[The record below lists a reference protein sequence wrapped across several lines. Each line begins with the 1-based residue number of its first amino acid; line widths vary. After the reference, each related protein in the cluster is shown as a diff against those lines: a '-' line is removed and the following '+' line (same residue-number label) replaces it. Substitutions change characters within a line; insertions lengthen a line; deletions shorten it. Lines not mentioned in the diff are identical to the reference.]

1 MSAPAGQSGWK
12 TAAKIA
18 WRDSRASWGKFA
30 FVILAVAAGVGA
42 LSGVRGFSGA
52 FRNML
57 LRDARTL
64 MAADLSVRTYHEP
77 DAKEMAALDDVVERG
92 AERTWITETVS
103 MVSSESSTR
112 PVMVA
117 VKAVDPQVYPYY
129 GEVELRG
136 AGSLAEAISSGGVAV
151 TDDLLV
157 RLGVEIGGRVRLGDE
172 SFPIAA
178 AILVEPDRMTGSF
191 NVGPRLMLSR
201 ASLERSGLMQRGS
214 RASQR
219 YLFKMPANGAVDIES
234 ARKRLEEEFRSYW
247 IADYRETH
255 PTIRRG
261 LERSTNFLSLV
272 SLVAMI
278 VGALG
283 VAMAMHSHLQQRLDT
298 IAILKCIGA
307 RSGQIIRIY
316 TLQTLTLG
324 VAGSV
329 LGILFGYAVQAWA
342 PSLMAQYFPTAP
354 DLEWQPEVAV
364 QALLIGVLTTL
375 LFSVPTLLRVRSIR
389 PALIFRRDMEG
400 RTRSLGTRLRESR
413 ASLAAGALVVA
424 GLGAVATW
432 LGGSAELGLW
442 FAGGLLVS
450 FLALGAAAWALLRVL
465 KKLPDWLPFR
475 LPTALRHG
483 LANLHRPGVHAEAVL
498 TALGIGVTFT
508 LSVYLIQTSVLD
520 QMIRSAPPN
529 MPNVFLVNVT
539 DAEKDELAT
548 FLEGY
553 PGVEDVELTPSIAAR
568 LRTVNGTPL
577 AELTPSDLED
587 RYSRTRGI
595 SWLEE
600 QPEEIEVI
608 RGSWWGADDA
618 RSLTAVR
625 EDVAEDLGV
634 EIGST
639 LEWLVGRRTVAGEV
653 VAVYRAENIR
663 PGAST
668 RFVLNQV
675 ALADTPAVYYGG
687 VRIAPEQAVELQREA
702 FERFPTVLV
711 INAADV
717 IRIVQEV
724 VDQIAIVVQ
733 FVSAFAILGGVII
746 LTSSVVA
753 TRFRRVR
760 ETAIL
765 KTLGAT
771 RSKVARIF
779 SVEFLTLGLAAG
791 SMGALLAS
799 GFSALLLE
807 RVLDASYEP
816 AAAPIV
822 VTILATA
829 LIANLAGWLASFRIL
844 GQKPL
849 EVLRHE

>member
-1 MSAPAGQSGWK
+1 MSAAAQSAWK

-18 WRDSRASWGKFA
+18 WRESRASWGRFA

-64 MAADLSVRTYHEP
+64 MAADLSVRLFHEP
-77 DAKEMAALDDVVERG
+77 DARELAKLDAIVERG
-92 AERTWITETVS
+92 AKRTWITETVS
-103 MVSSESSTR
+103 MVSSPASPR

-117 VKAVDPQVYPYY
+117 VKAVDPEVYPYY
-129 GEVELRG
+129 GKVELRG
-136 AGSLAEAISSGGVAV
+136 AASLRDAIAGGGVAV
-151 TDDLLV
+151 TDDLLL
-157 RLGVEIGGRVRLGDE
+157 RLGVDIGDNVRLGDE
-172 SFPIAA
+172 SFAIRA

-201 ASLERSGLMQRGS
+201 ASLERSGLIQLGS

-219 YLFKMPANGAVDIES
+219 YLYKMPAEGGIGIEP
-234 ARKRLEEEFRSYW
+234 ARKLLEEVFRPYW
-247 IADYRETH
+247 IADFRETH

-261 LERSTNFLSLV
+261 LDRATNFLSLV

-307 RSGQIIRIY
+307 RSGQIVRIY
-316 TLQTLTLG
+316 VLQTLALG
-324 VAGSV
+324 VAGSL
-329 LGILFGYAVQAWA
+329 LGILVGYGVQVWA
-342 PSLMAQYFPTAP
+342 PRLFARYFKTAP
-354 DLEWQPEVAV
+354 NFEWQPEVAV

-375 LFSVPTLLRVRSIR
+375 LFSLPTLLRVRTIR
-389 PALIFRRDMEG
+389 PALIFRRDMEQ
-400 RTRSLGTRLRESR
+400 RKTLRERLRESG
-413 ASLAAGALVVA
+413 ASLVAGALVVA
-424 GLGAVATW
+424 GLGGVATW

-442 FAGGLLVS
+442 FAGGLLAS
-450 FLALGAAAWALLRVL
+450 FLALGAVAWGLLRVL
-465 KKLPDWLPFR
+465 RKLPDWSPVR
-475 LPTALRHG
+475 LPTAVRHG
-483 LANLHRPGVHAEAVL
+483 IANLYRPGVHAEAVL

-520 QMIRSAPPN
+520 QMLRSAPPD

-539 DAEKDELAT
+539 GAEKDGLT
-548 FLEGY
+548 RFLEGY
-553 PGVEDVELTPSIAAR
+553 PGVEKVELTPSIAAR
-568 LRTVNGTPL
+568 LETVDGRPL
-577 AELTPSDLED
+577 ADLNLGERS
-587 RYSRTRGI
+587 RYSETRGI
-595 SWLEE
+595 SWLDR
-600 QPEEIEVI
+600 QPDEIHVL
-608 RGSWWGADDA
+608 RGSWWSGQDG
-618 RSLTAVR
+618 RSLVAVR
-625 EDVAEDLGV
+625 EDVAADLGV
-634 EIGST
+634 DPGSK
-639 LEWLVGRRTVAGEV
+639 LAWLVGRRTVEAEV
-653 VAVYRAENIR
+653 AAVFRAESIR
-663 PGAST
+663 PGSAND
-668 RFVLNQV
+668 FVLNEA
-675 ALADTPAVYYGG
+675 ALVDAPAVYYGG
-687 VRIAPEQAVELQREA
+687 ARIAPERAVELQRQA
-702 FERFPTVLV
+702 FERFPTVLA

-717 IRIVQEV
+717 IGIVQEV

-779 SVEFLTLGLAAG
+779 SVEFLVLGLVAG
-791 SMGALLAS
+791 TMGALLAS
-799 GFSALLLE
+799 AFSAFLLD
-807 RVLDASYEP
+807 RVLDAEYEWAVLP
-816 AAAPIV
+816 SL
-822 VTILATA
+822 VTIAATA
-829 LIANLAGWLASFRIL
+829 AIVNVAGWMASFRIL